1 MPDQGVC
8 SRRKGAADAVGKGR
22 LIALGALIAFI
33 VIESVFRLL
42 EWAVIALVIGLIIA
56 IAVKAHSQY
65 KLARERRAEVKEEKA
80 ARKARGPERPAS
92 KVTATPEWIAVAA
105 PGRRRAPSRSPRDD
119 VDAELA
125 RLKREMGAQ

>member
-1 MPDQGVC
+1 M
-8 SRRKGAADAVGKGR
+8 
-22 LIALGALIAFI
+22 IALGALIAFI

-65 KLARERRAEVKEEKA
+65 KLARERRAEVKQEKA
-80 ARKARGPERPAS
+80 AGKHEVSDARVQPGREITPAPAWTVES
-92 KVTATPEWIAVAA
+92 TTPSAA
-105 PGRRRAPSRSPRDD
+105 PVAHED

-125 RLKREMGAQ
+125 RLKREMRS

>member
-1 MPDQGVC
+1 MRWAKV
-8 SRRKGAADAVGKGR
+8 VM
-22 LIALGALIAFI
+22 IALGALIAFI

-65 KLARERRAEVKEEKA
+65 KLARDRRAEVKQEKA
-80 ARKARGPERPAS
+80 AGQHEVSAER
-92 KVTATPEWIAVAA
+92 VQ
-105 PGRRRAPSRSPRDD
+105 PGREITPAPAWTVESTTPVAHED

-125 RLKREMGAQ
+125 RLKREMRS